1 MTSGSW
7 AWVPSFDNAVKEASV
22 LASSMSSVTDRVPDG
37 KGVVDPVAKE
47 QTEPTG
53 NSMIEQASSVLHT
66 ATSHM
71 GDLASAGSL
80 LEKTA
85 ADLTSVDVRAG
96 GKVDVDGTLTTN
108 NTVTFALDRYSILYA
123 GLATF
128 AVMEAYA
135 YLNR

>member
-7 AWVPSFDNAVKEASV
+7 AWVPSFDDAVKEASV
-22 LASSMSSVTDRVPDG
+22 LASSLSSVTDRVPDG

-53 NSMIEQASSVLHT
+53 NSLIEQASSVLHT

-96 GKVDVDGTLTTN
+96 GKVDVVIG
-108 NTVTFALDRYSILYA
+108 VDRYSILYA
-123 GLATF
+123 GLAIF
-128 AVMEAYA
+128 AALEAYS
-135 YLNR
+135 LFNR